1 MIRYR
6 LQCAKGHA
14 FDEWFDS
21 GADCDAKLAN
31 KAMACPDC
39 GDKTVA
45 KGIMAPSVA
54 GSSAAAAEGPACGS
68 DMPCGACPMAG
79 QH

>member
-6 LQCAKGHA
+6 LQCSHGHA

-21 GADCDAKLAN
+21 SADCDAKLAR
-31 KAMACPDC
+31 KATACPDC
-39 GDKTVA
+39 GDTSVA

-54 GSSAAAAEGPACGS
+54 GSARAAAPSPACGS

-79 QH
+79 RH

>member
-6 LQCAKGHA
+6 LQCSQGHA

-21 GADCDAKLAN
+21 SADCDAKLGR
-31 KAMACPDC
+31 KATKCPDC
-39 GDKTVA
+39 GDKSVA

-54 GSSAAAAEGPACGS
+54 GSAAPSFACESG
-68 DMPCGACPMAG
+68 MPCGACPMAG
-79 QH
+79 RH